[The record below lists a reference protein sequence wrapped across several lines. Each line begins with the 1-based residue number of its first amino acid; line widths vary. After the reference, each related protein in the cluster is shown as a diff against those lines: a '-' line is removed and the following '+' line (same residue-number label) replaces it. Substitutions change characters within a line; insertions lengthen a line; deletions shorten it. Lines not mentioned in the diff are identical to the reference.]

1 MKSFFLFLFF
11 CISFFTTTFIFG
23 QEYYRSNSI
32 GMVFEKIPVFRI
44 DDFLWVIN
52 ISKTDTLEIRTVY
65 FKGEENRR
73 IEYLQKDNLLV
84 ISEYV
89 SDELVRIEKQ
99 MNGLVVKEEY
109 YKAGAVVST
118 FIYEWSG
125 QQLKKTTYIDGDINI
140 YDDLF
145 IAGNNGSLRQI
156 KRVFNTGE
164 VTRSEY
170 GYSNQEIK
178 SEWYGTDDE
187 SSLYRYEDGKVVRI
201 ENWHDDVL
209 VRTKTFSYNDSG
221 RVVKESDLLTGI
233 VVRQMFDMDDKLVS
247 DETRDGSSIEKSTY
261 IYENERLVEKMIA
274 SSGIRR
280 KHLFYYFLIFVFF
293 FALSTDNSSSYTIYK
308 WKDKNG
314 AIHYTDKKPDNNM
327 DVIEIIKTKK
337 KLPVTEKEIVI
348 LEDTIDE
355 NTAAIEEEIIQEEI
369 RQYWRNLALN
379 IEQKKER
386 TLEEIYIT
394 EKKIDRLKSNIDYI
408 EFDSTSID
416 QLVTRSGLTPAE
428 VSSMLL
434 QLEMSGYIASG
445 PGGLYNRLK

>member
-280 KHLFYYFLIFVFF
+280 KHLFYYNK
-293 FALSTDNSSSYTIYK
+293 DNSLKSERIIEDDMLVKEVFYDFGKKEVEKVYRNNSLVLMVFY
-308 WKDKNG
+308 KNG
-314 AIHYTDKKPDNNM
+314 
-327 DVIEIIKTKK
+327 
-337 KLPVTEKEIVI
+337 EKIR
-348 LEDTIDE
+348 
-355 NTAAIEEEIIQEEI
+355 EERI
-369 RQYWRNLALN
+369 R
-379 IEQKKER
+379 
-386 TLEEIYIT
+386 
-394 EKKIDRLKSNIDYI
+394 
-408 EFDSTSID
+408 
-416 QLVTRSGLTPAE
+416 
-428 VSSMLL
+428 
-434 QLEMSGYIASG
+434 
-445 PGGLYNRLK
+445 